1 MVVLKGS
8 ARQLFVVDL
17 CVVHHSRFFSDN
29 VILTILVSKSVLN
42 VLEFLTDDFSDMDVI
57 GIPAL
62 NWIEGHGNQLFVRL
76 VTNDTGTKSAATLL
90 RGYAKVEPLTIAK
103 LSQFIITAETQ
114 KIEFICIGKVTYI
127 KAEKYGATYLAP
139 SVQGHILLQV
149 CKDISCSKCARKLHK
164 SASSFA
170 CMFCNQTNADG
181 VFRYCV
187 EMTVADDPDE
197 AVFVKFLW
205 GNNKAH
211 QYPGC

>member
-57 GIPAL
+57 GIP
-62 NWIEGHGNQLFVRL
+62 GYFHHCRL